1 MSRSSILNII
11 SMNQSMAFREE
22 LAEDSWQRSQSR
34 ERVKIMG
41 INLVEIIGT
50 DAFRVWWTSAPDDD
64 YDFELALKTKLTSVT
79 NDSLQ

>member
-1 MSRSSILNII
+1 
-11 SMNQSMAFREE
+11 MNQSMAFRED
-22 LAEDSWQRSQSR
+22 LAEDRWQRSQSR

-41 INLVEIIGT
+41 INLVEIIGK
-50 DAFRVWWTSAPDDD
+50 DAFDAWWKSSPDDD